1 MTNDIMV
8 RETAK
13 LLSWLRAWDEQ
24 TYQHSLR
31 TAGYA
36 FQIASQMHMAWQDR
50 RDLLVAAT
58 LHDIGK
64 RTIPQRVLRKSG
76 KLTDEEYGLIRE
88 HAEAGSRILPAHG
101 FPERICDAVRD
112 HHEQP
117 DGNGYR
123 GCTQPARYADIIRVA
138 DCLDVMFSGRS
149 YQKPKTREQVEEDL
163 KKNAGKSMAKPAVD
177 AALRA
182 YFISAARA

>member
-1 MTNDIMV
+1 MTNDRMV
-8 RETAK
+8 KETTK

-36 FQIASQMHMAWQDR
+36 FQIASQMHMVWQDR
-50 RDLLVAAT
+50 RDLLVAAM

-64 RTIPQRVLRKSG
+64 RAIPKQILRKSTR
-76 KLTDEEYGLIRE
+76 LTDEEYKLIRK
-88 HAEAGSRILPAHG
+88 HAEIGSYILQVYG
-101 FPERICDAVRD
+101 FPDAICDAVRD

-123 GCTQPARYADIIRVA
+123 RCAHPARYADIIRVA
-138 DCLDVMFSGRS
+138 DCLDVMFAGRS
-149 YQKPKTREQVEEDL
+149 YQKPKTKEQMEEDL
-163 KKNAGKSMAKPAVD
+163 RKNAGKSMAKPAVD

-182 YFISAARA
+182 YFIPAARA

>member
-76 KLTDEEYGLIRE
+76 KLTDEEYRLIRE
-88 HAEAGSRILPAHG
+88 HAEAGSCILRAHG

-138 DCLDVMFSGRS
+138 DCLDVMFFGRS

>member
-1 MTNDIMV
+1 MSNDIMV

-76 KLTDEEYGLIRE
+76 KLTDEEYRLIRE
-88 HAEAGSRILPAHG
+88 HAEAGSRRESVMQSAITMNSRTATDTADAHNQPG
-101 FPERICDAVRD
+101 MRISSVWRIVW
-112 HHEQP
+112 
-117 DGNGYR
+117 
-123 GCTQPARYADIIRVA
+123 T
-138 DCLDVMFSGRS
+138 
-149 YQKPKTREQVEEDL
+149 
-163 KKNAGKSMAKPAVD
+163 
-177 AALRA
+177 
-182 YFISAARA
+182 